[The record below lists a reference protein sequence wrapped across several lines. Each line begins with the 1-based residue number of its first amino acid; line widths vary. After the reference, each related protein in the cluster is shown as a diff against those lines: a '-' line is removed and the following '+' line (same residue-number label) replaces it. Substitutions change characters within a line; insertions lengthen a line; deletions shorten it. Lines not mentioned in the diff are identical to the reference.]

1 MMSKLICKSQP
12 LRVMFDTN
20 TYRHI
25 INCSADNDNSACVYK
40 RLNRMIRRGLIEAFL
55 SETLFTIEAIKKND
69 RLAFIASQQPK
80 TTSRTRISGNTINTT
95 VTLGPDDNHRVNF
108 EGTGPL
114 REYFEKAL
122 KLGFKIIRL
131 PRIAGIMNADIKDE
145 QLYKIKNSDDFHS
158 YNNKAGEV
166 GQKIESNGAGFAHIL
181 QILSQYDN
189 QTNDIY
195 KKFDLL
201 FADVNKLPDSQRNI
215 EIQKVAKAIAEL
227 SDGDSVACS
236 IGLNCDAFCTNDRAV
251 AAGQHS
257 VFSANNVLWL
267 KNDYGFNKLSPTE
280 LVSFVRRNNCF
291 VLRLWNY
298 VVELFCNSNK

>member
-1 MMSKLICKSQP
+1 MSKSICESQP

-40 RLNRMIRRGLIEAFL
+40 RLNRMIRRGQIDAFL
-55 SETLFTIEAIKKND
+55 SETLFTIEAVRKND
-69 RLAFIASQQPK
+69 RLSFMAGQRPQVK
-80 TTSRTRISGNTINTT
+80 TSITAQGNEIKMNIL
-95 VTLGPDDNHRVNF
+95 LGPDENHKVNF
-108 EGTGPL
+108 DGTGPL
-114 REYFEKAL
+114 KDYFEKAL
-122 KLGFKIIRL
+122 QLGFKIIRL
-131 PRIAGIMNADIKDE
+131 PRCAGILNAEIKDE
-145 QLYKIKNSDDFHS
+145 QRYRIKDSEQFHAF
-158 YNNKAGEV
+158 NNKAGEV
-166 GQKIESNGAGFAHIL
+166 ARLIESRGAGEAHIQ
-181 QILSQYDN
+181 QILSKYDPI
-189 QTNDIY
+189 TTDFY

-201 FADVNKLPDSQRNI
+201 FSDVNSLPKQQRDT

-251 AAGQHS
+251 AAGQNS
-257 VFSANNVLWL
+257 IFSANNVSLL
-267 KNDYGFNKLSPTE
+267 KNDYGFNKLTPTE